1 MSDITK
7 QDMIGLMYEFAATN
21 ADYRKAMLA
30 DPKALLAKQMQQD
43 LPDDLKV
50 EVVQE
55 TGSTF
60 YLVAPHVTSEGD
72 ELSDDDLEKVAG
84 GKSKRGD
91 STENQNRYQCNDT
104 KGIGTRV
111 EVELNL

>member
-1 MSDITK
+1 M
-7 QDMIGLMYEFAATN
+7 QGH
-21 ADYRKAMLA
+21 LA
-30 DPKALLAKQMQQD
+30 GG
-43 LPDDLKV
+43 V
-50 EVVQE
+50 E
-55 TGSTF
+55 
-60 YLVAPHVTSEGD
+60 LV

-111 EVELNL
+111 EVELKRIDWAVNL

>member
-1 MSDITK
+1 MSEITK

-21 ADYRKAMLA
+21 ADYRKALIS

-43 LPDDLKV
+43 LPDNLKV
-50 EVVQE
+50 TVVQE
-55 TGSTF
+55 TADQF
-60 YLVAPHVTSEGD
+60 FLVAPHVTAEGD

-91 STENQNRYQCNDT
+91 STENQNRYTCNDT
-104 KGIGTRV
+104 KGIGTRI